1 MDRDPIDDWLAAGA
15 GVCGPCERRID
26 TPISKV
32 FLFAD
37 KAFKRKKPVD
47 FGFLDFTTLDKRRVI
62 SAR

>member
-37 KAFKRKKPVD
+37 KAFKRKKLVD
-47 FGFLDFTTLDKRRVI
+47 FGLSLI
-62 SAR
+62 HI